1 MSPSPT
7 KSPKSPLLKLLLSSK
22 TSLSSRSS
30 NTPHSPLFSN
40 MKNDVQNR
48 SPLQFKP
55 NYFQEKLQ
63 EPTIKNLRYIL
74 SMTKDEPYI
83 EQIISSLFKDER
95 YKTLSSNPEQLI
107 KLIVGD
113 IWNTCHV
120 LQNQCFPA
128 PNKSRFTFKKPG
140 LYLDNI
146 QRVTTDTT
154 VVYEKHGDAGFNKLP
169 FDIQRVLFCLSKN
182 GDDIYEKKGLKQ
194 RKTKLEYFVELDNE
208 IFMKIYNKLQRD
220 TCSLLDRTISKLNTY
235 LLRSSSRTKTTGK
248 NPLSLQQDKL
258 KTFIKELEEI
268 KKEDTVLQCKKVVF
282 APGEQDYQMRLFHL
296 QDVREKIQEIIARHN
311 LSGGG
316 KHTIRR
322 KCLKRIITRRRR
334 REKK

>member
-1 MSPSPT
+1 
-7 KSPKSPLLKLLLSSK
+7 
-22 TSLSSRSS
+22 
-30 NTPHSPLFSN
+30 
-40 MKNDVQNR
+40 
-48 SPLQFKP
+48 
-55 NYFQEKLQ
+55 
-63 EPTIKNLRYIL
+63 
-74 SMTKDEPYI
+74 MTKDEPYI

-120 LQNQCFPA
+120 LQKQCFPLP
-128 PNKSRFTFKKPG
+128 PNKSRFTFKKPV

-220 TCSLLDRTISKLNTY
+220 TCSLLDRTISKLNTD
-235 LLRSSSRTKTTGK
+235 LLRSSSRIKTTGK

-258 KTFIKELEEI
+258 KTFIKELKEI
-268 KKEDTVLQCKKVVF
+268 KKDDTVLQCEIVVF

-296 QDVREKIQEIIARHN
+296 QDLREKIQEIIARHN

-316 KHTIRR
+316 GKHTIQR
-322 KCLKRIITRRRR
+322 KIGKRVMTRRRR
-334 REKK
+334 RANK